1 MHKINLTVAQNKILS
16 KAGITCAE
24 QLIRQIPNRYNDCRN
39 IYSIGPNV
47 INQTISVIGIM
58 TKITSKTTTKLP
70 MCIMDMI
77 DGFTN
82 VPFSV
87 VWFNQPFMQKKY
99 KFCVGQS
106 FFIYGKL
113 QYDPTFG
120 YQIMNPQYFD
130 TDLQKYRRLIPIY
143 KQRKGIAASTYSKAL
158 TEAFSED
165 LVEPLSDSFRKAHNL
180 PLSKNMGQQLMA
192 PKNEDSLKFAMQYF
206 MLEDMLYF
214 SGHLYRRNITDNT
227 CKIPIMPKTDLQKK
241 IIANLPYAL
250 TEGQVNVI
258 ASVGQ
263 KLAQGNAVNA
273 LIQGDVSCGKTITAF
288 LLLIQAAEN
297 GFQSA
302 IMAPTVVLASQHYD
316 ELLKLLDG
324 TGLKCAFLNGSLK
337 KKEKDDILKKLASGE
352 INIIVGTHSLTEDSV
367 IFKNLGLIVIDEEQ
381 RFGVEKREKMRE
393 KAMYNPAYVS
403 MSATPIPRTL
413 ASVIYGK
420 NVDLFTIQS
429 MPSGRKPVTTLY
441 MKNKAI
447 VENSLSLNP
456 NAVITGKM
464 FGNGI
469 YFAPN
474 SLKSWGYTSGG
485 YWTREMSN
493 PTRFMGLYATA
504 YGEPLNVSSPGQYSE
519 SKIGHHGCVHAHAG
533 SYLRNDEIIFY
544 NESAML
550 LTYLVEFTA

>member
-1 MHKINLTVAQNKILS
+1 
-16 KAGITCAE
+16 
-24 QLIRQIPNRYNDCRN
+24 
-39 IYSIGPNV
+39 
-47 INQTISVIGIM
+47 M
-58 TKITSKTTTKLP
+58 TKIASKTTTKLP

-120 YQIMNPQYFD
+120 YRIMNPQYFD

-263 KLAQGNAVNA
+263 KLAQGYQVFVGFNDGESLYAVTDIDDGESEA
-273 LIQGDVSCGKTITAF
+273 LYIESESPSGNRSETMSEDFLDLLCEIDGDMKI
-288 LLLIQAAEN
+288 
-297 GFQSA
+297 
-302 IMAPTVVLASQHYD
+302 
-316 ELLKLLDG
+316 
-324 TGLKCAFLNGSLK
+324 KCYPAR
-337 KKEKDDILKKLASGE
+337 
-352 INIIVGTHSLTEDSV
+352 H
-367 IFKNLGLIVIDEEQ
+367 IDEEIEEPMNMETVVKAVAIDSMN
-381 RFGVEKREKMRE
+381 GNLILLAEVE
-393 KAMYNPAYVS
+393 
-403 MSATPIPRTL
+403 
-413 ASVIYGK
+413 
-420 NVDLFTIQS
+420 D
-429 MPSGRKPVTTLY
+429 
-441 MKNKAI
+441 
-447 VENSLSLNP
+447 
-456 NAVITGKM
+456 
-464 FGNGI
+464 
-469 YFAPN
+469 
-474 SLKSWGYTSGG
+474 
-485 YWTREMSN
+485 
-493 PTRFMGLYATA
+493 
-504 YGEPLNVSSPGQYSE
+504 
-519 SKIGHHGCVHAHAG
+519 
-533 SYLRNDEIIFY
+533 
-544 NESAML
+544 
-550 LTYLVEFTA
+550 